1 MTEADE
7 TRARILEKAEQT
19 FLAHGYSRVTMDDI
33 ATELRMSKKTLYR
46 HFSSK
51 EELGAAA
58 LEASM
63 ARFGEKLEALLGDER
78 LDFGER
84 LESFARTLAGRYASS
99 ALVLRDL
106 QRDAPALWQRMLELR
121 RASVQA
127 RFGAF
132 LTAGVKA
139 GAVRSDV
146 EPRLVLRMV
155 ITLVDQ
161 LLRPD
166 VLAELELS
174 AEQLFP
180 SMLGVILDGI
190 RTGREMGRAR
200 LPARSPAR
208 PGR

>member
-1 MTEADE
+1 MTEGDE
-7 TRARILEKAEQT
+7 ARARILEKAERT

-58 LEASM
+58 LEASI
-63 ARFGEKLEALLGDER
+63 ARLGEKLEALLADER

-84 LESFARTLAGRYASS
+84 LEGFARTLAGRYAS
-99 ALVLRDL
+99 AATVLRDL
-106 QRDAPALWQRMLELR
+106 QRDAPALWQRLLELR
-121 RASVQA
+121 RESVQA

-132 LTAGVKA
+132 LAAGVKA
-139 GAVRSDV
+139 GAIRSDV

-161 LLRPD
+161 LMRPD
-166 VLAELELS
+166 VLEELGLS
-174 AEQLFP
+174 AEQVFP
-180 SMLGVILDGI
+180 SMLGVLLDGI
-190 RTGREMGRAR
+190 RTGREPGHAR

-208 PGR
+208 SGR